1 MYDIIGYFV
10 SASIL
15 YGLFSLIFKVSD
27 CLASKIENFFDDL
40 KAKKKTKKD
49 EIEKKIPKKSNDE
62 MEVLINRLLKNEANR
77 KSIDK
82 LISKINLLKQS
93 EIIETL
99 TMFPTDELNKLKH
112 LLSKNH
118 KNKEPFLKS
127 NIFYVI
133 VGAVFGE
140 ATKGIVNGT
149 IIDKLVQKEPIYIVA
164 SIFILVVSFFIYVV
178 IKLYNNSKI
187 IELDSEYL
195 ISEIDLIIEE
205 RKEKQINENK
215 S

>member
-1 MYDIIGYFV
+1 MRVLIGY
-10 SASIL
+10 
-15 YGLFSLIFKVSD
+15 
-27 CLASKIENFFDDL
+27 
-40 KAKKKTKKD
+40 
-49 EIEKKIPKKSNDE
+49 
-62 MEVLINRLLKNEANR
+62 LLKNKVSG

-82 LISKINLLKQS
+82 LINKINSLKQS
-93 EIIETL
+93 EIVETL

-149 IIDKLVQKEPIYIVA
+149 IIDKLFQKEPIYIRA
-164 SIFILVVSFFIYVV
+164 FIFILVVSFIILV
-178 IKLYNNSKI
+178 IKIYNNSKI

>member
-10 SASIL
+10 SAIIL
-15 YGLFSLIFKVSD
+15 YWLFSLIFKVSD
-27 CLASKIENFFDDL
+27 CLASEIENFFDDL

-62 MEVLINRLLKNEANR
+62 MEVLINHLLKNEANR

-82 LISKINLLKQS
+82 LISKINSLKQS

-149 IIDKLVQKEPIYIVA
+149 IIDKLVQKEPVYIVA

-205 RKEKQINENK
+205 RKEKHINENK